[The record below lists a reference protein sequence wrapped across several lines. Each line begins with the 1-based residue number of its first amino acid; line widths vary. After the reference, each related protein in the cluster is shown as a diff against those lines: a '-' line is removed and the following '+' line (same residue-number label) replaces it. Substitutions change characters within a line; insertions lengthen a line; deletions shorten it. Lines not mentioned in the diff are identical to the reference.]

1 MLYPHLGKANKHLDF
16 VDKFDKEKVYNI
28 PTLPNGKLIFPAGH
42 NPPAVAGSEAT
53 HMRDEDCVIGVTVNG
68 RHRAY
73 PYWIGDK
80 FHTINDTLSGEQVL
94 ITC

>member
-1 MLYPHLGKANKHLDF
+1 MLYPHLGAANKDLGF
-16 VDKFDKEKVYNI
+16 VDKFDKEKVYHA
-28 PTLPNGKLIFPAGH
+28 PSLPNGGLIFPAAF
-42 NPPAVAGSEAT
+42 NPPTVAGNEAS
-53 HMRDEDCVIGVTVNG
+53 HMRDEDCVIGVSVNG

-80 FHTINDTLSGEQVL
+80 FHTINDTLSGEQIV

>member
-1 MLYPHLGKANKHLDF
+1 MLYSHLGKANKHLDF
-16 VDKFDKEKVYNI
+16 VVKFDKEKVYHI
-28 PTLPNGKLIFPAGH
+28 PTLPNGKLIFPAGY

-53 HMRDEDCVIGVTVNG
+53 HMRNEDCVIGVTVNG

-80 FHTINDTLSGEQVL
+80 FHTINDTLSGEQIL